1 MRRRC
6 FYLVL
11 LTLLLLLP
19 SCRNTQSNTVML
31 PATGSLTLAVPDGT
45 VDRYRTLAAAFME
58 EHEGITV
65 QVESAN
71 RLTGNA
77 SNPARAL
84 AQSADIFPS
93 GYAFAGDWQT
103 LALDLTPYAESTDF
117 DGADFPIGL
126 LYAADGTIRQLPAG
140 MEPSFVLYNK
150 VLFDNAGLPYPT
162 ADWTWEE
169 FVALATQLTQRYGD
183 FTAQYGWADGV
194 YAPAMVGAA
203 LAEPLVDYSGPE
215 PAPRLAQDPVVQ
227 AAVRYLSLY
236 GEAGAASTPRSA
248 ATAYGEAQ
256 ALIQERRVAMWLGSY
271 SFLDSYRHLDFGVLP
286 LPVVAGNRERRLYL
300 PGYAFAVS
308 AASQRPAAAWQLLEY
323 LSRQPGF
330 SENAMP
336 ARASARQASGF
347 WHGVDPQLAELIE
360 NTVDRGFA
368 LPVAERQALNR
379 AVLSVLLEG
388 AELPQALAAEEAVLA
403 QTLAGEPEPLA
414 AVVSDSGAPT
424 ELERIT
430 FITDGMHTHR
440 HRVLVAAFEEE
451 NPDLRVFLAA
461 PDWVSFSN
469 IGFRTLDRAHNGERA
484 DCFMYD
490 PLTTE
495 KEVAQV
501 LTLDALLE
509 MAPDLSREAF
519 YPIALNA
526 FLREGALIGLPYQF
540 RMPHIGY
547 DPVLFDTAGIPYP
560 QPGWNVQD
568 FLETAVALTGGEG
581 RQKQYGYV
589 PFQGE
594 MIDFWIFLHA
604 FDVNLIDASVE
615 PPTARFDTAEVAEAL
630 RWYVALSETYGVK
643 PVYRT
648 NRYDFAGMIRSP
660 EYRAERQAIFAT
672 RRGAMWHD
680 DGSESEGA
688 YRTPTAAIEGRQ
700 YTTFPVLPG
709 AEAALPVEVT
719 GLYISAATERRQACW
734 RWFEFLLDH
743 DPGIGIPARRS
754 MAGSEEFRL
763 RAGPATAVM
772 LESAEQFGR
781 RQSAMPPEWMRLQA
795 WYSVAVTRLLEEGI
809 TAEEALA
816 STQAE
821 FERYR
826 DCVIAGNLFELADG
840 IARLRCAAAASPYVI
855 LAEAGQ

>member
-1 MRRRC
+1 MLERRKQLC
-6 FYLVL
+6 LMFLFL
-11 LTLLLLLP
+11 ILLP
-19 SCRNTQSNTVML
+19 SCRSSRNLVTTA
-31 PATGSLTLAVPDGT
+31 PAGGASLILAVPDAVT
-45 VDRYRTLAAAFME
+45 DRYRALAAAFME

-65 QVESAN
+65 QVDSMSRLIGNDAN
-71 RLTGNA
+71 
-77 SNPARAL
+77 SARAL
-84 AQSADIFPS
+84 AQTADVFPAGFS
-93 GYAFAGDWQT
+93 GAWHSVT
-103 LALDLTPYAESTDF
+103 LDLTPFVEATGLDL
-117 DGADFPIGL
+117 ADFPAGA
-126 LYAADGTIRQLPAG
+126 LYAADGAIRHLSAG
-140 MEPSFVLYNK
+140 IEPSFVLYNK
-150 VLFDNAGLPYPT
+150 ALFDNAGLPYPT

-215 PAPRLAQDPVVQ
+215 PAPRLAQGPVAA

-236 GEAGAASTPRSA
+236 GETGVAPAPRSA
-248 ATAYGEAQ
+248 ATAYGETQ
-256 ALIQERRVAMWLGSY
+256 ALIQDGRVAMWLGSY
-271 SFLDSYRHLDFGVLP
+271 SFLSSYRSLDLGVLP
-286 LPVVAGNRERRLYL
+286 LPVVAGNSERRLYL
-300 PGYAFAVS
+300 PAHGFSIS
-308 AASQRPAAAWQLLEY
+308 AASQQPAAAWQLLEY

-347 WHGVDPQLAELIE
+347 WHGVDPQLAELVE
-360 NTVDRGFA
+360 NYADRGFA
-368 LPVAERQALNR
+368 LPVAERQALSR

-388 AELPQALAAEEAVLA
+388 TELSQALAAEEAVLA

-414 AVVSDSGAPT
+414 AVPGSRSAPA
-424 ELERIT
+424 EVERIV

-440 HRVLVAAFEEE
+440 HRVLAAAFEDE

-469 IGFRTLDRAHNGERA
+469 IGFRTLDRAHNGQRA

-495 KEVAQV
+495 REVAQV

-509 MAPDLSREAF
+509 LAPDLSREAF

-547 DPVLFDTAGIPYP
+547 DPGLFDAAGIPYP
-560 QPGWNVQD
+560 QPGWNLQD

-604 FDVNLIDASVE
+604 FDVNLIDASIE

-648 NRYDFAGMIRSP
+648 NLYDLANLGRNAVNL
-660 EYRAERQAIFAT
+660 AERRTIFAT
-672 RRGAMWHD
+672 RRGAMWQD

-688 YRTPTAAIEGRQ
+688 YRTPTAAIEERR
-700 YTTFPVLPG
+700 YTTFPLLPG

-719 GLYISAATERRQACW
+719 GLYISATTERRQACW

-754 MAGSEEFRL
+754 MAESEEFRL
-763 RAGPATAVM
+763 RAGPATTVM
-772 LESAEQFGR
+772 VESAERASR
-781 RQSAMPPEWMRLQA
+781 RQLAMPPEWMNLQG
-795 WYSVAVTRLLEEGI
+795 WYSVAVTRLLEKGV

-816 STQAE
+816 STQVE

-826 DCVIAGNLFELADG
+826 ECVIAGNLFELTGG

-855 LAEAGQ
+855 LGEE